1 MLQIKKSALLAML
14 AFSSLLIVACAGNLQ
29 TAQPVATTDNPVE
42 LVNRF
47 DDEVTTAR
55 RNKINVLS
63 PTWFARAE
71 NSLKEARTS
80 LERGDEISNIFRS
93 VGTGRTQLTKAEDM
107 AQIAQTTL
115 PDVIKSR
122 DMARAAGATEL
133 DDYANTEQDFL
144 ALTKAIE
151 NNNLR
156 QAQQGRV
163 KVANAYQDLE
173 LRAIKK
179 ETIGEVRK
187 LIEQAEKEDAKK
199 YAPASLAVAKKKL
212 EDTDAFITQNPY
224 EKAKMV
230 EMSADALFYA
240 QRLNQI
246 NAESKKIRD
255 MESEKIALRIEELLQ
270 RATAELSAPDMRNEP
285 FQTQAANIAGS
296 IAALQADHE
305 FMINKVQDQMTE
317 MDGLKSQ
324 VQSLEG
330 QTQEQ
335 RLETERLAAE
345 KEFNKLFTEMQQT
358 FTPDEAEVY
367 KQGNQLVIR
376 LRGMKF
382 PVGKDVIMPDAYG
395 LLSKV
400 QRAIRTFG
408 EPQVVIEGHTDSTG
422 STQVNE
428 HLSQQRAQSVREYLI
443 ANRTLP
449 PEDIV
454 AVGYGS
460 LRPLASNENAEGRA
474 INRRIDVI
482 VKPLSGQ

>member
-1 MLQIKKSALLAML
+1 MNYRKSVILGILAVT
-14 AFSSLLIVACAGNLQ
+14 SLLLTACAGGLQ
-29 TAQPVATTDNPVE
+29 TAQPIATTDNPVE
-42 LVNRF
+42 LVNQF
-47 DDEVTTAR
+47 DNEITTAR
-55 RNKINVLS
+55 KNKINVLS
-63 PTWFARAE
+63 PTRFARAE
-71 NSLKEARTS
+71 KSLTEARTS
-80 LERGDEISNIFRS
+80 LERGDEISNIFRR
-93 VGTGRTQLTKAEDM
+93 VAEGRAQLNEAEDM

-133 DDYANTEQDFL
+133 DDYADTEEAFL

-156 QAQQGRV
+156 QAQQGKAR
-163 KVANAYQDLE
+163 VANEFQDLE
-173 LRAIKK
+173 LQAIKK

-187 LIEQAEKEDAKK
+187 LIEQAEKEEAKK
-199 YAPASLAVAKKKL
+199 YAPESLAVAKKKL

-224 EKAKMV
+224 EKEKML

-255 MESEKIALRIEELLQ
+255 MESEKIALRVEELLH
-270 RATAELSAPDMRNEP
+270 RATTALSAPDMRNEP
-285 FQTQAANIAGS
+285 LKTQASNIVGS
-296 IAALQADHE
+296 ISALEADHV
-305 FMINKVQDQMTE
+305 FMIDKVQDQMTE
-317 MDGLKSQ
+317 IDKLKSQ
-324 VQSLEG
+324 IQSLEG
-330 QTQEQ
+330 QSEEQ
-335 RLETERLAAE
+335 RLAKERLAAE
-345 KEFNKLFTEMQQT
+345 KEFNTLFTEIQQF
-358 FTPDEAEVY
+358 FTADEAEVY

-376 LRGMKF
+376 LKAMKF

-408 EPQVVIEGHTDSTG
+408 EPDLVIEGHTDSTG
-422 STQVNE
+422 SNQVNE
-428 HLSQQRAQSVREYLI
+428 HLSQQRAQAVREYLI

-449 PEDIV
+449 AENIV

-460 LRPLASNENAEGRA
+460 MRPLASNESAEGRA

-482 VKPLSGQ
+482 VKPQAEL